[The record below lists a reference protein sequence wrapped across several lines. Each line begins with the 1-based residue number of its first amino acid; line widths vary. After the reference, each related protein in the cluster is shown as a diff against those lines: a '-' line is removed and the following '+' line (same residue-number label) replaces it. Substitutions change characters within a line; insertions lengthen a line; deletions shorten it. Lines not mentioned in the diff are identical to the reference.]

1 MVKGKGQYL
10 VPELEMSPDCQ
21 RSVTK
26 HGANRMQTW
35 QMCTTCGQKQEMPL
49 TPLTELHKWNDTL
62 IYVPDPFYDK
72 LKKKKNKMSG
82 KEEESVS
89 SASQIPSPSTTTPVA
104 TGARPKFKAAPAL
117 LQQAQRMT
125 AAKTPPMK
133 KEMKSE
139 VKDEVEEVAPTRR
152 RRPYTEDSWCDVVAN
167 DILEQAQ
174 TVYIGDETMDM
185 EGVIG
190 PAHSQPCQ
198 DCGQG
203 EVVLHRHLPD
213 MKLFWK
219 CDNQRC
225 QMAQHPEM
233 NGQTQVAYGVQLC
246 PRCHRNE
253 LLQIN
258 DAQNPEDIELQC
270 THDPCSL
277 QIYFFELDHAYEQ
290 MGRMFNVRRI

>member
-1 MVKGKGQYL
+1 
-10 VPELEMSPDCQ
+10 
-21 RSVTK
+21 
-26 HGANRMQTW
+26 
-35 QMCTTCGQKQEMPL
+35 
-49 TPLTELHKWNDTL
+49 
-62 IYVPDPFYDK
+62 
-72 LKKKKNKMSG
+72 
-82 KEEESVS
+82 
-89 SASQIPSPSTTTPVA
+89 
-104 TGARPKFKAAPAL
+104 
-117 LQQAQRMT
+117 
-125 AAKTPPMK
+125 MK

-139 VKDEVEEVAPTRR
+139 VKDEVEEVIATRR

-277 QIYFFELDHAYEQ
+277 QIYFFELDHAY
-290 MGRMFNVRRI
+290 